1 MERYRVLLVDDEED
15 IRVGI
20 SRKMD
25 WESLG
30 FTLVGEAENG
40 LEALELAEGGIAECL
55 EYKRYHVLDT
65 LLWVKAYCCYCLGR
79 REESAR
85 LYRQVYSLL
94 LSTR

>member
-1 MERYRVLLVDDEED
+1 MAWTGR
-15 IRVGI
+15 
-20 SRKMD
+20 
-25 WESLG
+25 WQ
-30 FTLVGEAENG
+30 
-40 LEALELAEGGIAECL
+40 EALELAEGGIAECL

-94 LSTR
+94 LSTREMRRLLILKEQVTELMDIKFEE